1 MALVCSCYHDT
12 SKWHPKT
19 IITLNYF
26 SLLLRHVEELS
37 CYFRHR
43 LSAMQLV
50 KRFVKIT
57 FLMDELSGKE
67 NELHSLHDVMHSEV
81 EISSL
86 YIFCWLFKKKSKC
99 ECPLRLN
106 KFRP

>member
-1 MALVCSCYHDT
+1 
-12 SKWHPKT
+12 
-19 IITLNYF
+19 
-26 SLLLRHVEELS
+26 
-37 CYFRHR
+37 
-43 LSAMQLV
+43 MQLV

-81 EISSL
+81 EISSMC
-86 YIFCWLFKKKSKC
+86 FVFTERRC
-99 ECPLRLN
+99 ECPQKLN

>member
-1 MALVCSCYHDT
+1 
-12 SKWHPKT
+12 
-19 IITLNYF
+19 
-26 SLLLRHVEELS
+26 
-37 CYFRHR
+37 
-43 LSAMQLV
+43 
-50 KRFVKIT
+50 
-57 FLMDELSGKE
+57 MDELSGKE

-81 EISSL
+81 EISSM

>member
-1 MALVCSCYHDT
+1 MALVFSSNRIYAYT
-12 SKWHPKT
+12 QT
-19 IITLNYF
+19 F
-26 SLLLRHVEELS
+26 SLSIFLNNNYYKLFLSFLRHVEELF

-81 EISSL
+81 EISSKRV
-86 YIFCWLFKKKSKC
+86 YFVVS
-99 ECPLRLN
+99 R
-106 KFRP
+106 RRG

>member
-1 MALVCSCYHDT
+1 MALVCSCYHNT

-26 SLLLRHVEELS
+26 SLLLRHVEELF

-43 LSAMQLV
+43 LSATQLV

-67 NELHSLHDVMHSEV
+67 NELHSLHDV
-81 EISSL
+81 I
-86 YIFCWLFKKKSKC
+86 CT
-99 ECPLRLN
+99 LRL
-106 KFRP
+106 KLVFLCVVSLFWKEDWMPTETQQI